1 LIFVKAEGGCSA
13 QRRERSS
20 SATEMVAAAIDL
32 YQGTPAIFMSTHA
45 GAPERGAAQMSMR
58 GAMPARAGEELT
70 AFADAMMLLASAAIA
85 IAGLIVFFASADLGM
100 ALHGL
105 LFAIAA
111 VLAIPFILQV
121 SFHDDAPL
129 EVASRYMDGP
139 IRVATAAALVWGIAG
154 FVVGD
159 LIAWQLAFPQLNFD
173 LPWTSFGRMRPLH
186 TSAVI
191 FAFGGNVLLATSFYV
206 VQRTCHTRL
215 AGRWAP
221 WFVVLGYQ
229 LFLAVA
235 GSGYLLGITQ
245 GKEYAEPE
253 WYADLWLTIVWVVYL
268 LVFLGTLMK
277 RKEPHIY
284 VANWFYLA
292 FIVTIAMLHLVNN
305 AAIPVSL
312 TSPKSYIVYSGV
324 QDAMTQWWY
333 GHNAVG
339 FFLTAGFL
347 GIMYYFIPKRAER
360 PVYSY
365 RLSIVHFWTLIF
377 LYIWA
382 GPHHLHYTAL
392 PDWAQTLGMTFSV
405 MLWMPSWGGMINGL
419 MTLSGAWD
427 KLRTDPVIRL
437 LVVSVAFYGMS
448 TFEGPVMS
456 IKSVNSLS
464 HYTDWTIGHVHS
476 GALGWVAMVS
486 FGAIYCLVPWLWNRR
501 GLYSMR
507 LVEWH
512 FWTAS
517 LGILLYITAMWVSG
531 ITQGLMWRA
540 YDRLGFLQYS
550 FVETVEAMHPYY
562 VIRAVGGL
570 LFIFGAL
577 IMTYNIWCT
586 MRGYELTDAD
596 DQPTIAA
603 PPGLRPLAA
612 E

>member
-1 LIFVKAEGGCSA
+1 MTTTVEKA
-13 QRRERSS
+13 
-20 SATEMVAAAIDL
+20 
-32 YQGTPAIFMSTHA
+32 
-45 GAPERGAAQMSMR
+45 
-58 GAMPARAGEELT
+58 
-70 AFADAMMLLASAAIA
+70 AFADAMMLLGA
-85 IAGLIVFFASADLGM
+85 LIVAVGGLVLLLVSEDSGM
-100 ALHGL
+100 AFHGL
-105 LFAIAA
+105 LFLIAA
-111 VLAIPFILQV
+111 LLAAVAILQI
-121 SFHDDAPL
+121 SFDDEPREA
-129 EVASRYMDGP
+129 ETAYMDGP
-139 IRVATAAALVWGIAG
+139 IRVATVAAVIWGIAG

-159 LIAWQLAFPQLNFD
+159 VIAWQLAVPQLNLD
-173 LPWTSFGRMRPLH
+173 LPWTSFGRLRPLH

-191 FAFGGNVLLATSFYV
+191 FAFGGNVLIATSFYV

-215 AGRWAP
+215 AGRWSP
-221 WFVVLGYQ
+221 WFVVWGYQ
-229 LFLAVA
+229 LFIAIA
-235 GSGYLLGITQ
+235 GTGYLLGVTQ
-245 GKEYAEPE
+245 SKEYAEPE
-253 WYADLWLTIVWVVYL
+253 WYADLWLTIVWVAYL
-268 LVFLGTLMK
+268 LVFLGTLAK

-284 VANWFYLA
+284 VANWFFLA
-292 FIVTIAMLHLVNN
+292 FIVTIAMLHVVNN
-305 AAIPVSL
+305 AAIPVGL
-312 TSPKSYIVYSGV
+312 TSTKSYIVYSGV

-347 GIMYYFIPKRAER
+347 GIMYYFIPKRVER
-360 PVYSY
+360 PIYSY

-392 PDWAQTLGMTFSV
+392 PDWAQTLGMTFSI

-427 KLRTDPVIRL
+427 KLRTDPVVRL

-512 FWTAS
+512 FWTATI
-517 LGILLYITAMWVSG
+517 GILLYITAMWVSG

-540 YDRLGFLQYS
+540 YDKLGFLQYS
-550 FVETVEAMHPYY
+550 FIETVEAMKPYY

-570 LFIFGAL
+570 LFVIGSL
-577 IMTYNIWCT
+577 IMAYNVWRT
-586 MRGYELTDAD
+586 VRGDEPVDAA
-596 DQPTIAA
+596 DQPRIAA
-603 PPGLRPLAA
+603 APELRMAPA